1 MVERYSDKL
10 VRRPRGPGESGEL
23 STESTRGS
31 RLELV
36 FCQIGRPILSSLVTM
51 GVPDARRGA
60 RRAVLSSI
68 VVLALTAISGSV
80 RSEVGTQIQIAGA

>member
-1 MVERYSDKL
+1 
-10 VRRPRGPGESGEL
+10 
-23 STESTRGS
+23 
-31 RLELV
+31 
-36 FCQIGRPILSSLVTM
+36 M

>member
-1 MVERYSDKL
+1 MVRL
-10 VRRPRGPGESGEL
+10 EL
-23 STESTRGS
+23 HV
-31 RLELV
+31 ELV